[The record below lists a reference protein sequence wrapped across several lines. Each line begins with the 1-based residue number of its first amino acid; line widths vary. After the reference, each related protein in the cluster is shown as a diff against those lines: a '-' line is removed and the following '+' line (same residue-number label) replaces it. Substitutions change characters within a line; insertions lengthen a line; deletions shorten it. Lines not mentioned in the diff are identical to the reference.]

1 VSASQPAV
9 LGAFAGLRSSLIAAG
24 PRAGADAPVK
34 AFLNAL
40 AIGIVIFLLRDVLT
54 SARGLA
60 DTALGLHHYA
70 RAGR

>member
-1 VSASQPAV
+1 
-9 LGAFAGLRSSLIAAG
+9 LIAAG